1 MRCMSSSSRNTV
13 NESTEPIT
21 FQKILES
28 TRHRSALRKSLAAHE
43 DAKDGYA
50 RRLKAFLAKV
60 DAFFGDADLAMQRFY
75 LLREQAAL
83 WTAPAFDRCLLLAL
97 FYPVMTIFVIWAVSG
112 EVGPAEQ
119 ALQLKTADGPHRFAA
134 ITLVGN

>member
-1 MRCMSSSSRNTV
+1 MSSSSRNTV

-60 DAFFGDADLAMQRFY
+60 DAISATRATENNASFFCANRRPCGRHPPSTVACCSLCFIR
-75 LLREQAAL
+75 
-83 WTAPAFDRCLLLAL
+83 
-97 FYPVMTIFVIWAVSG
+97 S
-112 EVGPAEQ
+112 
-119 ALQLKTADGPHRFAA
+119 
-134 ITLVGN
+134 